1 MRSKSL
7 GRRCVQPPRSASL
20 DSKQGTMRR
29 TPLVMLL
36 FLFACGSSQSPPA
49 ESAEGRDAPTAGDEA
64 ATTTSEP
71 TDTDVAVGGSGQI
84 HRVQL
89 GVVLDAGL
97 GRFLQG
103 VETEPALT
111 DGRFV
116 GFRLLSL
123 YPDDPRM
130 AGVGLERGDVIT
142 RVNGQPIERPEQALR
157 VWDGLRVAS
166 ELVIEYRRGEE
177 QRELRFAIVD

>member
-1 MRSKSL
+1 
-7 GRRCVQPPRSASL
+7 V
-20 DSKQGTMRR
+20 
-29 TPLVMLL
+29 LL
-36 FLFACGSSQSPPA
+36 LLFACGAKEQPPA
-49 ESAEGRDAPTAGDEA
+49 EPASRATAGATSGAEAEA
-64 ATTTSEP
+64 AEP
-71 TDTDVAVGGSGQI
+71 PPETAIGGSGQI
-84 HRVQL
+84 DRGML
-89 GVVLDAGL
+89 GAVLEAGL

-103 VETEPALT
+103 VETEPALA

-130 AGVGLERGDVIT
+130 ANVGLERGDVIT

-166 ELVIEYRRGEE
+166 ELVIEYRRGEAE
-177 QRELRFAIVD
+177 HELRFAIVD